1 MAEQPPKVLGRG
13 QARLAAG
20 AAIMLVSLALGWLVR
35 SDISYL
41 LRRIIIELP
50 MVVALYLMVGG
61 MMEMKDWKSWK
72 QWAPW
77 AVAAIYIALLC
88 GAELALRLGMFGPAT
103 SVR

>member
-1 MAEQPPKVLGRG
+1 MSELPPNVVGRG

-20 AAIMLVSLALGWLVR
+20 AAAMLLSLALGWLLR
-35 SDISYL
+35 SDMPYL
-41 LRRIIIELP
+41 LRRVMIELP

-61 MMEMKDWKSWK
+61 MIEMKDWKSLK
-72 QWAPW
+72 PWAPW
-77 AVAAIYIALLC
+77 AVAAFYVALMC